1 MEIKSTKKQV
11 EVKNEKVKMKIDK
24 TGIEVSK
31 KDFDKFQTKDIPR
44 PKYDWK

>member
-31 KDFDKFQTKDIPR
+31 KRF
-44 PKYDWK
+44 

>member
-24 TGIEVSK
+24 NGIDISK
-31 KDFDKFQTKDIPR
+31 KEKK
-44 PKYDWK
+44 KEEN